1 MSYRERSSSSNSI
14 QKLKDY
20 FDDKFDS
27 ITREAKSPQ
36 KQEKAFNK
44 NSCKIQFEFN
54 QKQLRLVKDAIKLM
68 ESGAVNRPLEKLEEV
83 KKNLKKRNKLIK
95 IADKSQFGWA
105 TVKEYETDSVAS
117 NSEDEKKIK
126 KAEKRA
132 AEKQSSSKP
141 VKKFRKESST
151 LSRNPESSSGRIV
164 YSRSKPTDKCL
175 ACGKPGHWRYE
186 CPEKRSSYRSYDKE
200 YHHHKSRHN

>member
-68 ESGAVNRPLEKLEEV
+68 ESGAVNRPLEKL
-83 KKNLKKRNKLIK
+83 K
-95 IADKSQFGWA
+95 
-105 TVKEYETDSVAS
+105 
-117 NSEDEKKIK
+117 
-126 KAEKRA
+126 
-132 AEKQSSSKP
+132 
-141 VKKFRKESST
+141 
-151 LSRNPESSSGRIV
+151 
-164 YSRSKPTDKCL
+164 
-175 ACGKPGHWRYE
+175 
-186 CPEKRSSYRSYDKE
+186 
-200 YHHHKSRHN
+200 